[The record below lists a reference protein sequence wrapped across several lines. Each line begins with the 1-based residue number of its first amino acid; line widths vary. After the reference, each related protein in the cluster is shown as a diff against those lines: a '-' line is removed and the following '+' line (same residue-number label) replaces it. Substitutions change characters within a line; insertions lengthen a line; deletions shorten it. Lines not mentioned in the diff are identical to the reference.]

1 MIKYHKWNEYIG
13 RAETQKLLM
22 LISENFI
29 SALPET
35 GPRISGGKKT
45 YYRGDVVRVNCTS
58 ARSKPAAKLHWF
70 VNNNKVIEF
79 DIVI

>member
-1 MIKYHKWNEYIG
+1 
-13 RAETQKLLM
+13 M

-45 YYRGDVVRVNCTS
+45 YYKGDVVRVNCTS

-79 DIVI
+79 GIEI